1 VGFSSSWITVAAQL
15 SHCLHDLCGIHPE
28 KKTTLFPNSN
38 RFWQQV
44 LSSCSAAPPK
54 KKKNNV
60 TLAGVVKPMESLWN
74 LEKAKKG

>member
-1 VGFSSSWITVAAQL
+1 LATSFVKLQRRPSQ
-15 SHCLHDLCGIHPE
+15 
-28 KKTTLFPNSN
+28 
-38 RFWQQV
+38 
-44 LSSCSAAPPK
+44 